1 LHRTIIPG
9 PPGTGKTHRLMELL
23 DNELSLAKTDP
34 EKIAYI
40 AFSNAA
46 ANEAKKRITN
56 DKIIVSTMHAFG
68 CRELQLNTSS
78 YLLKGEKWKGFK
90 NFSSVCADLSFESYI
105 NESGYP
111 QYKNSHMK
119 IIEYARNKKISLGDA
134 AVELDLHYS
143 TDVWLTEQIYAD
155 LETYKEQTGMFEYS
169 DMISKFVEEDKC
181 PPLHCVFLDEA
192 QDLSP
197 LQWDMFFYIES
208 KCTRSY
214 IAGDDDQTI
223 YTFQGADPNIF
234 IDLKGQLDPQI
245 LSRRVPRKIHK
256 LAESIFPHM
265 TNRLVKKWKPRDA
278 EGKVIYNIDFF
289 SLDLSKDNWFI
300 LTRTNKMMERLRE
313 HLYNLNLRFDSK
325 AQEILPK
332 KMLSAYRVWTRLNQG
347 ASVSKDEVKDL
358 WDYLT
363 VKQGHLVRGYAGGK
377 TLETIDSINIEG
389 LREHHGLRA
398 AGSWETLNFPET
410 SKDYIRTILKSGD
423 DMMSDARIKLST
435 IHGVKGEECDNVV
448 LFTDLEGIIY
458 HSAQKDA
465 DPEHRTFFVGITRA
479 KEKLFI
485 TNQDYEYQYNI
496 GGPII

>member
-1 LHRTIIPG
+1 LRRIIIPG

-23 DNELSLAKTDP
+23 DNELSLVKTDP
-34 EKIAYI
+34 GKIAYI

-46 ANEAKKRITN
+46 ADEAKKRITN
-56 DKIIVSTMHAFG
+56 DKIIVSTMHALG
-68 CRELQLNTSS
+68 SRELQLNTSS

-90 NFSSVCADLSFESYI
+90 NFSNICADLSFESYI

-119 IIEYARNKKISLGDA
+119 IIEYARNKKLSLADA

-143 TDVWLTEQIYAD
+143 VDIWLTEQIYAD
-155 LETYKEQTGMFEYS
+155 LETYKNQTGMFEYS

-208 KCTRSY
+208 KCARSY

-234 IDLKGQLDPQI
+234 IDLKGRLDPQI
-245 LSRRVPRKIHK
+245 QSRRVPRKIHK

-265 TNRLVKKWKPRDA
+265 TTRLAKKWEPRDA
-278 EGKVIYNIDFF
+278 DGKVIYNVDFF
-289 SLDLSKDNWFI
+289 SLDLSKENWMI

-313 HLYNLNLRFDSK
+313 HLYDLNVRFDSK
-325 AQEILPK
+325 AQELLPN
-332 KMLSAYRVWTRLNQG
+332 KMLTAYRTWIRLNQG
-347 ASVSKDEVKDL
+347 AFVSKDEVKDL

-398 AGSWETLNFPET
+398 AGGWETLNFPET
-410 SKDYIRTILKSGD
+410 SKHYIRTILKGGD
-423 DMMSDARIKLST
+423 DMMKDARIKLST
-435 IHGVKGEECDNVV
+435 IHSVKGEECDNVV
-448 LFTDLEGIIY
+448 LFTDLERIIY
-458 HSAQKDA
+458 ESAQRDA

>member
-1 LHRTIIPG
+1 MHRIIIPG
-9 PPGTGKTHRLMELL
+9 PPGTGKTHTLMKYLKKEL
-23 DNELSLAKTDP
+23 DQGTEPD
-34 EKIAYI
+34 KIAYI
-40 AFSNAA
+40 SFTKTAA
-46 ANEAKKRITN
+46 KVAQKRANN
-56 DKIIVSTMHAFG
+56 DKIYASTMHSMG
-68 CRELQLNTSS
+68 TRECGINTKTQLLN
-78 YLLKGEKWKGFK
+78 GDKWKNFK
-90 NFSSVCADLSFESYI
+90 NFSPYCRNMSFESRL
-105 NESGYP
+105 NVNGHVEHQNP
-111 QYKNSHMK
+111 HMR
-119 IIEYARNKKISLGDA
+119 IIELARNKKTSIADA
-134 AVELDLHYS
+134 ARELRLHY
-143 TDVWLTEQIYAD
+143 TNDIWLTEQINQD
-155 LETYKEQTGMFEYS
+155 LITYKEGTNMVEFS
-169 DMISKFVEEDKC
+169 DMISKFVEEDRC

-245 LSRRVPRKIHK
+245 LSRRVPRKIHR